1 MVRKIVA
8 ASVLSLGLTVGMAG
22 VASAQD
28 SPAPSVLPRVIERQP
43 LPTTGT
49 DVGPDVIIG
58 LRLTAAG
65 LAFAATARQ
74 RRRRLE
80 ATATAPTA
88 GS

>member
-28 SPAPSVLPRVIERQP
+28 SPGPSVLPRVIERQP
-43 LPTTGT
+43 LPQTGS
-49 DVGPDVIIG
+49 DFGADVIVG
-58 LRLTAAG
+58 LSLTAAG

-80 ATATAPTA
+80 ATATAPTT

>member
-22 VASAQD
+22 VATAQD
-28 SPAPSVLPRVIERQP
+28 SPAASVAPNVIERQP
-43 LPTTGT
+43 LPQTGSEI
-49 DVGPDVIIG
+49 GADVIIG
-58 LRLTAAG
+58 LSLTAAG

-80 ATATAPTA
+80 ATPPAPTS